1 MNRKKP
7 FRLKKSGPH
16 GYILNPVPEIDQ
28 YIPEAVRY
36 ADKVVAASKIKGG
49 KEVWDQLYHEEMNR
63 LTHEAGLRVL

>member
-7 FRLKKSGPH
+7 FLLRKSGQH
-16 GYILNPVPEIDQ
+16 GYRLDEVPEIDQ

-36 ADKVVAASKIKGG
+36 ADKVVSASKIKGG
-49 KEVWDQLYHEEMNR
+49 KEVWDQIFHEEMNR

>member
-7 FRLKKSGPH
+7 FRLKKSGQH

-28 YIPEAVRY
+28 YIPEAERY